1 MKFLLSFV
9 LLCAV
14 GLVSGQL
21 DRSIMPKPTPAP
33 QIQIKPTETWTTA
46 NGITVILSENHKL
59 PKVSFDLTLGSG
71 ATLEGEK
78 AGLSELAG
86 SLVMSGTSNR
96 SKDQLDKEIDFLGAS
111 LSASASNV
119 YLSVL
124 TKHLDQGLSLMAD
137 VTKNASFP
145 EDEFKRISDQ
155 LRSGMVSLKSEA
167 AGMAGNATVKVNFPK
182 HPYGEV
188 MTFTTLDA
196 ITLSDVKEFYK
207 SHFTPQGAYLVIVGD
222 INRAQAEKMINTYFG
237 TWQGPKPIITE
248 YKDPVKSNGN
258 QVYFVNKPGA
268 VQSVI
273 QVSFPIPMR
282 MGNQDQLAMSVLN
295 DVFGGSGF
303 GTRLMQNLREDKAFT
318 YGCYSGLNNQDLGGW
333 ISISGNFRNAV
344 TDSAIQE
351 IINELNRL
359 LNETITTP
367 ELELTKAVKNGSF
380 ARSLE
385 RPQTIARFAYNISK
399 YKFPEDYYR
408 NYLQRLE
415 SIDAAELSRV
425 AKTYIKPNNYNI
437 VVVGNE
443 SVLDKIKA
451 FDSDGKVTKLDE
463 FGDVKLDRTPS
474 DMGVNEVLEKYVL
487 AMTQS
492 TTLVQAQKKIGK
504 VKNVMQKASLSS
516 DKIPFPLKSFDLYT
530 SAGVRAERIEFNGN
544 VAQSKYYDGMTGFE
558 KNMQTGKTPFDDN
571 KMKAA
576 KLEKALIPEMDWMKT
591 ENATV
596 VSMMGIEQENKKE
609 YYVIRVST
617 DPKNES
623 LHYYEKGTFLKWK
636 TVKTVVN
643 KEESFNAITEYSD
656 YRAVKGL
663 MFPYQSVLNAGS
675 MTFNQK
681 IDEIL
686 INGKVNVAEFQ

>member
-1 MKFLLSFV
+1 MKYLLSFV
-9 LLCAV
+9 LLGAL
-14 GLVSGQL
+14 GLVYGQL
-21 DRSIMPKPTPAP
+21 DRSVMPKPAPAP

-71 ATLEGEK
+71 ATMEGEK

-86 SLVMSGTSNR
+86 SLVMSGTSSR

-145 EDEFKRISDQ
+145 EDEFKRIADQ

-167 AGMAGNATVKVNFPK
+167 SGMAGNATVKVNFPK

-222 INRAQAEKMINTYFG
+222 INRAQAENMINTYFG

-282 MGNQDQLAMSVLN
+282 MGNQDQLSMSVLN

-415 SIDAAELSRV
+415 SIDAAELSRL

-463 FGDVKLDRTPS
+463 FGDVKLDRTPA
-474 DMGVNEVLEKYVL
+474 DKGVNDVLEKYVL

-492 TTLVQAQKKIGK
+492 TTLAQAQKKIGK
-504 VKNVMQKASLSS
+504 VKNVLQKASLSS

-530 SAGVRAERIEFNGN
+530 SDGVRAERIEFNGN

-643 KEESFNAITEYSD
+643 KEESFNAVTEYSD

-675 MTFNQK
+675 MTFIQK

-686 INGKVNVAEFQ
+686 VNGKVNVAEFQ

>member
-1 MKFLLSFV
+1 MKYLLTFV
-9 LLCAV
+9 LLGAL
-14 GLVSGQL
+14 GLVYGQL

-643 KEESFNAITEYSD
+643 KEESLNAITEYSD

-675 MTFNQK
+675 MTFTQK

-686 INGKVNVAEFQ
+686 VNGKVNVAEFQ

>member
-1 MKFLLSFV
+1 MKYLLTFV
-9 LLCAV
+9 LLGAL
-14 GLVSGQL
+14 GLVYGQL

-675 MTFNQK
+675 MTFTQK

-686 INGKVNVAEFQ
+686 VNGKVNVAEFQ

>member
-1 MKFLLSFV
+1 
-9 LLCAV
+9 
-14 GLVSGQL
+14 
-21 DRSIMPKPTPAP
+21 
-33 QIQIKPTETWTTA
+33 
-46 NGITVILSENHKL
+46 
-59 PKVSFDLTLGSG
+59 
-71 ATLEGEK
+71 
-78 AGLSELAG
+78 
-86 SLVMSGTSNR
+86 
-96 SKDQLDKEIDFLGAS
+96 
-111 LSASASNV
+111 
-119 YLSVL
+119 
-124 TKHLDQGLSLMAD
+124 
-137 VTKNASFP
+137 
-145 EDEFKRISDQ
+145 
-155 LRSGMVSLKSEA
+155 
-167 AGMAGNATVKVNFPK
+167 
-182 HPYGEV
+182 
-188 MTFTTLDA
+188 
-196 ITLSDVKEFYK
+196 
-207 SHFTPQGAYLVIVGD
+207 
-222 INRAQAEKMINTYFG
+222 
-237 TWQGPKPIITE
+237 
-248 YKDPVKSNGN
+248 
-258 QVYFVNKPGA
+258 
-268 VQSVI
+268 
-273 QVSFPIPMR
+273 
-282 MGNQDQLAMSVLN
+282 
-295 DVFGGSGF
+295 
-303 GTRLMQNLREDKAFT
+303 
-318 YGCYSGLNNQDLGGW
+318 
-333 ISISGNFRNAV
+333 
-344 TDSAIQE
+344 
-351 IINELNRL
+351 
-359 LNETITTP
+359 
-367 ELELTKAVKNGSF
+367 
-380 ARSLE
+380 
-385 RPQTIARFAYNISK
+385 
-399 YKFPEDYYR
+399 
-408 NYLQRLE
+408 
-415 SIDAAELSRV
+415 V

-643 KEESFNAITEYSD
+643 KEESLNAITEYSD

-675 MTFNQK
+675 MTFTQK

-686 INGKVNVAEFQ
+686 VNGKVNVAEFQ

>member
-21 DRSIMPKPTPAP
+21 DRSIMPKPAPAP
-33 QIQIKPTETWTTA
+33 EIQIKPTETWTTA

-71 ATLEGEK
+71 ATIEGEK

-155 LRSGMVSLKSEA
+155 LRSSMVSLKSEA

-415 SIDAAELSRV
+415 RIDAAELSRV

-443 SVLDKIKA
+443 SVVDKIKV

-463 FGDVKLDRTPS
+463 FGDVKLDRTPA
-474 DMGVNEVLEKYVL
+474 DMAVNEVLEKYVL

-492 TTLVQAQKKIGK
+492 TTFAQAQKKIGK
-504 VKNVMQKASLSS
+504 VKNVLQKASLSS

-530 SAGVRAERIEFNGN
+530 SDGVRAERIEFNGN

-576 KLEKALIPEMDWMKT
+576 KLDKALIPEMDWMKT

-596 VSMMGIEQENKKE
+596 VSMMGIEEENKKE

>member
-1 MKFLLSFV
+1 MKYLLTFV
-9 LLCAV
+9 LLGAL
-14 GLVSGQL
+14 GLVYGQL

-463 FGDVKLDRTPS
+463 FGDVKLDRTPA

-643 KEESFNAITEYSD
+643 KEESLNAITEYSD
-656 YRAVKGL
+656 FRAVKGL

-675 MTFNQK
+675 MTFTQK

-686 INGKVNVAEFQ
+686 VNGKVNVAEFQ

>member
-1 MKFLLSFV
+1 
-9 LLCAV
+9 
-14 GLVSGQL
+14 
-21 DRSIMPKPTPAP
+21 
-33 QIQIKPTETWTTA
+33 
-46 NGITVILSENHKL
+46 
-59 PKVSFDLTLGSG
+59 
-71 ATLEGEK
+71 
-78 AGLSELAG
+78 
-86 SLVMSGTSNR
+86 
-96 SKDQLDKEIDFLGAS
+96 
-111 LSASASNV
+111 
-119 YLSVL
+119 VL

-344 TDSAIQE
+344 TDSAIQQ

-492 TTLVQAQKKIGK
+492 TTLAQAQKKIGK

-530 SAGVRAERIEFNGN
+530 SDGVRAERIEFNGN

-643 KEESFNAITEYSD
+643 KEESLNAITEYSD

-675 MTFNQK
+675 MTFTQK

-686 INGKVNVAEFQ
+686 VNGKVNVAEFQ

>member
-1 MKFLLSFV
+1 MKYLLTFV
-9 LLCAV
+9 LLGAL
-14 GLVSGQL
+14 GLVNGQL

-643 KEESFNAITEYSD
+643 KEESLNAITEYSD

-675 MTFNQK
+675 MTFTQK

-686 INGKVNVAEFQ
+686 VNGKVNVAEFQ

>member
-9 LLCAV
+9 LLGAL
-14 GLVSGQL
+14 GLVYGQL
-21 DRSIMPKPTPAP
+21 DRSIMPKPAPAP

-145 EDEFKRISDQ
+145 EDEFKRVSDQ
-155 LRSGMVSLKSEA
+155 FRSGMVSLKSEA
-167 AGMAGNATVKVNFPK
+167 AGMAGNATVKVNFPQ

-188 MTFTTLDA
+188 MTFTTLSA
-196 ITLSDVKEFYK
+196 ISLSDVKEFYR
-207 SHFTPQGAYLVIVGD
+207 SHYTPQDAYLVIVGD
-222 INRAQAEKMINTYFG
+222 INRVQAEKMINAYFG
-237 TWQGPKPIITE
+237 TWQGPKPVTAE

-351 IINELNRL
+351 ILNELNRL
-359 LNETITTP
+359 LSETITTP

-415 SIDAAELSRV
+415 SIDAMELSRM
-425 AKTYIKPNNYNI
+425 AKTYIKSNNYNI

-451 FDSDGKVTKLDE
+451 FDSDGKVTTLDE
-463 FGDVKLDRTPS
+463 FGNIKLERTPS
-474 DMGVNEVLEKYVL
+474 NFSTNEILENYLL
-487 AMTQS
+487 AVTQS
-492 TTLVQAQKKIGK
+492 TSLANAQKKIKK
-504 VKNVMQKASLSS
+504 VKNVLQRSELRS
-516 DKIPFPLKSFDLYT
+516 DKIPFPLQSYSLYT
-530 SAGVRAERIEFNGN
+530 NKGVRADRIEFNGN
-544 VAQSKYYDGMTGFE
+544 VAQSKYYDGVSGYE
-558 KNMQTGKTPFDDN
+558 KNMQTGKTVYDEL
-571 KMKAA
+571 KMKA
-576 KLEKALIPEMDWMKT
+576 EML
-591 ENATV
+591 ENALFP
-596 VSMMGIEQENKKE
+596 ELLWLRPENARYLTLIGVEKENNKE
-609 YYVIRVST
+609 YYVLQFST
-617 DPKNES
+617 GPQNES
-623 LHYYEKGTFLKWK
+623 LHYYEKETFLKGK
-636 TVKTVVN
+636 MVKTVL
-643 KEESFNAITEYSD
+643 KMEESFSATTEYSD
-656 YRAVKGL
+656 YRSVKGF
-663 MFPYQSVLNAGS
+663 MFPYQSLLNAGS
-675 MTFNQK
+675 MTFTQK

-686 INGKVNVAEFQ
+686 VNGKVKVAEFQ

>member
-1 MKFLLSFV
+1 MKYLLTFV
-9 LLCAV
+9 LLGAL
-14 GLVSGQL
+14 GLVYGQL

-530 SAGVRAERIEFNGN
+530 SDGVRAERIEFNGN

-643 KEESFNAITEYSD
+643 KEESLNAITEYSD

>member
-1 MKFLLSFV
+1 
-9 LLCAV
+9 
-14 GLVSGQL
+14 
-21 DRSIMPKPTPAP
+21 
-33 QIQIKPTETWTTA
+33 
-46 NGITVILSENHKL
+46 
-59 PKVSFDLTLGSG
+59 
-71 ATLEGEK
+71 
-78 AGLSELAG
+78 
-86 SLVMSGTSNR
+86 
-96 SKDQLDKEIDFLGAS
+96 
-111 LSASASNV
+111 
-119 YLSVL
+119 SVL

-167 AGMAGNATVKVNFPK
+167 GGMVGNATVKVNFPK

-188 MTFTTLDA
+188 MTFTTLNA
-196 ITLSDVKEFYK
+196 ITLSDVKEFYR

-237 TWQGPKPIITE
+237 TWQGPKPVVAE

-415 SIDAAELSRV
+415 SIDAAELSRM

-451 FDSDGKVTKLDE
+451 FDSDGKVTKLD
-463 FGDVKLDRTPS
+463 
-474 DMGVNEVLEKYVL
+474 
-487 AMTQS
+487 
-492 TTLVQAQKKIGK
+492 
-504 VKNVMQKASLSS
+504 
-516 DKIPFPLKSFDLYT
+516 
-530 SAGVRAERIEFNGN
+530 
-544 VAQSKYYDGMTGFE
+544 
-558 KNMQTGKTPFDDN
+558 
-571 KMKAA
+571 
-576 KLEKALIPEMDWMKT
+576 
-591 ENATV
+591 
-596 VSMMGIEQENKKE
+596 
-609 YYVIRVST
+609 
-617 DPKNES
+617 
-623 LHYYEKGTFLKWK
+623 
-636 TVKTVVN
+636 
-643 KEESFNAITEYSD
+643 
-656 YRAVKGL
+656 
-663 MFPYQSVLNAGS
+663 
-675 MTFNQK
+675 
-681 IDEIL
+681 
-686 INGKVNVAEFQ
+686 

>member
-9 LLCAV
+9 LLGAL
-14 GLVSGQL
+14 GLVYGQL
-21 DRSIMPKPTPAP
+21 DRSIMPKPAPAP

-59 PKVSFDLTLGSG
+59 PKVSFDLTLASV

-124 TKHLDQGLSLMAD
+124 TKHLDKGLSLMAD

-145 EDEFKRISDQ
+145 EDEFKRVSDQ
-155 LRSGMVSLKSEA
+155 FRSGMVSLKSEA
-167 AGMAGNATVKVNFPK
+167 AGMAGNATVKVNFPQ

-188 MTFTTLDA
+188 MTFTTLSA
-196 ITLSDVKEFYK
+196 ISLSDVKEFYR
-207 SHFTPQGAYLVIVGD
+207 SHYTPQDAYLVIVGD
-222 INRAQAEKMINTYFG
+222 INRVQAEKMINAYFG
-237 TWQGPKPIITE
+237 TWQGPKPVTAE

-282 MGNQDQLAMSVLN
+282 IGNQDQLAMSVLN

-318 YGCYSGLNNQDLGGW
+318 YGCYSGLNNQELGGW

-351 IINELNRL
+351 ILNELNRL
-359 LNETITTP
+359 LSETITTP

-415 SIDAAELSRV
+415 SIDAKELSRM
-425 AKTYIKPNNYNI
+425 AKTYIKSNNYNI

-451 FDSDGKVTKLDE
+451 FDSDGKVTTLDE
-463 FGDVKLDRTPS
+463 FGNIKLERTPS
-474 DMGVNEVLEKYVL
+474 NFSTNEILENYLL
-487 AMTQS
+487 AVTQS
-492 TTLVQAQKKIGK
+492 TSLAKAQKKIKK
-504 VKNVMQKASLSS
+504 VKNVLQRSELRS
-516 DKIPFPLKSFDLYT
+516 DKIPFPLQSYSLYT
-530 SAGVRAERIEFNGN
+530 NKGVRADRIEFNGN
-544 VAQSKYYDGMTGFE
+544 VAQSKYYDGVLGYE
-558 KNMQTGKTPFDDN
+558 KNMQTGKTVYDDL
-571 KMKAA
+571 KMKAE
-576 KLEKALIPEMDWMKT
+576 KLENALFPELLWLQP
-591 ENATV
+591 ENARYLTLIGV
-596 VSMMGIEQENKKE
+596 EKENNKE
-609 YYVIRVST
+609 YYVLQFST
-617 DPKNES
+617 GPQNES
-623 LHYYEKGTFLKWK
+623 LHYYEKETFLKGK
-636 TVKTVVN
+636 MVKTVQ
-643 KEESFNAITEYSD
+643 KMEESFSATTEYSD
-656 YRAVKGL
+656 YRAIKGF
-663 MFPYQSVLNAGS
+663 MFPYQSLLNAGT
-675 MTFNQK
+675 MTFTQK
-681 IDEIL
+681 VDEIL
-686 INGKVNVAEFQ
+686 FNGKVKVAEFQ

>member
-1 MKFLLSFV
+1 
-9 LLCAV
+9 
-14 GLVSGQL
+14 
-21 DRSIMPKPTPAP
+21 
-33 QIQIKPTETWTTA
+33 
-46 NGITVILSENHKL
+46 
-59 PKVSFDLTLGSG
+59 
-71 ATLEGEK
+71 
-78 AGLSELAG
+78 
-86 SLVMSGTSNR
+86 
-96 SKDQLDKEIDFLGAS
+96 
-111 LSASASNV
+111 
-119 YLSVL
+119 
-124 TKHLDQGLSLMAD
+124 MAD

-145 EDEFKRISDQ
+145 EDEFNRISDQ

-188 MTFTTLDA
+188 MTFTTLSA
-196 ITLSDVKEFYK
+196 ISLSDVKEFYR
-207 SHFTPQGAYLVIVGD
+207 SRYTPQGAYLVIVGD
-222 INRAQAEKMINTYFG
+222 INRSQAEKMVNTYFG
-237 TWQGPKPIITE
+237 NWQGPQPIISE

-318 YGCYSGLNNQDLGGW
+318 YGCYSSLNNQDLGGW

-351 IINELNRL
+351 ILNELNRL

-415 SIDAAELSRV
+415 NIDAAELSRV

-451 FDSDGKVTKLDE
+451 FDSDGKVTMLDE
-463 FGDVKLDRTPS
+463 FGDVKIDRIPS
-474 DMGVNEVLEKYVL
+474 DMSANEILEKYVL
-487 AMTQS
+487 AVTQTGS
-492 TTLVQAQKKIGK
+492 MAQAQKKVKK
-504 VKNVMQKASLSS
+504 VKNVLQKAALTS
-516 DKIPFPLKSFDLYT
+516 DKIPFPLQSFDLYT
-530 SAGVRAERIEFNGN
+530 KDGVRAEKIEFNGN
-544 VAQSKYYDGMTGFE
+544 VAQSKYYDGISGFE

-571 KMKAA
+571 KMKTAA
-576 KLEKALIPEMDWMKT
+576 LEKALIPEMDWMLSA
-591 ENATV
+591 NARYV
-596 VSMMGIEQENKKE
+596 NLVGIEQENNQQ
-609 YYVIRVST
+609 YYVIRVGMG
-617 DPKNES
+617 PQNES
-623 LHYYEKGTFLKWK
+623 LHYYDKSTFMKWK

-643 KEESFNAITEYSD
+643 KDESFNAITEYSD
-656 YRAVKGL
+656 YRAVKGIL
-663 MFPYQSVLNAGS
+663 FPYQSVLNAGS
-675 MTFNQK
+675 MTFTQK
-681 IDEIL
+681 VEEI
-686 INGKVNVAEFQ
+686 IVNGKVNVAEFQ

>member
-1 MKFLLSFV
+1 MKYLLTFV
-9 LLCAV
+9 LLGAL
-14 GLVSGQL
+14 GLVYGQL

-643 KEESFNAITEYSD
+643 KEESFNAVTEYSD

>member
-1 MKFLLSFV
+1 
-9 LLCAV
+9 
-14 GLVSGQL
+14 
-21 DRSIMPKPTPAP
+21 
-33 QIQIKPTETWTTA
+33 
-46 NGITVILSENHKL
+46 
-59 PKVSFDLTLGSG
+59 
-71 ATLEGEK
+71 
-78 AGLSELAG
+78 
-86 SLVMSGTSNR
+86 
-96 SKDQLDKEIDFLGAS
+96 
-111 LSASASNV
+111 
-119 YLSVL
+119 
-124 TKHLDQGLSLMAD
+124 
-137 VTKNASFP
+137 
-145 EDEFKRISDQ
+145 
-155 LRSGMVSLKSEA
+155 
-167 AGMAGNATVKVNFPK
+167 
-182 HPYGEV
+182 
-188 MTFTTLDA
+188 
-196 ITLSDVKEFYK
+196 
-207 SHFTPQGAYLVIVGD
+207 
-222 INRAQAEKMINTYFG
+222 
-237 TWQGPKPIITE
+237 
-248 YKDPVKSNGN
+248 
-258 QVYFVNKPGA
+258 
-268 VQSVI
+268 
-273 QVSFPIPMR
+273 
-282 MGNQDQLAMSVLN
+282 MSVLN

-643 KEESFNAITEYSD
+643 KEESLNAITEYSD

-675 MTFNQK
+675 MTFTQK

-686 INGKVNVAEFQ
+686 VNGKVNVAEFQ

>member
-9 LLCAV
+9 LLGAL
-14 GLVSGQL
+14 GLVHGQL
-21 DRSIMPKPTPAP
+21 DRSIMPQPAPAP

-71 ATLEGEK
+71 ATMEGEK

-145 EDEFKRISDQ
+145 EDEFKRIADQ

-167 AGMAGNATVKVNFPK
+167 SGMAGNATVKVNFPK

-196 ITLSDVKEFYK
+196 ITLSDVKEFYR
-207 SHFTPQGAYLVIVGD
+207 SHYTPQGAYLVIVGD

-351 IINELNRL
+351 IISELNRL

-443 SVLDKIKA
+443 SVLEKIKA

-463 FGDVKLDRTPS
+463 FGDVKLDRTPA
-474 DMGVNEVLEKYVL
+474 DMGVNDVLEKYVL

-492 TTLVQAQKKIGK
+492 TTLAQAQKKIGK
-504 VKNVMQKASLSS
+504 VKNVLQKASLSS

-530 SAGVRAERIEFNGN
+530 STGVRAERIEFNGT
-544 VAQSKYYDGMTGFE
+544 VAQNKYYDGMTGFE

-617 DPKNES
+617 DPQNES

-675 MTFNQK
+675 MTFTQK

-686 INGKVNVAEFQ
+686 VNGKVNVAEFQ

>member
-1 MKFLLSFV
+1 
-9 LLCAV
+9 
-14 GLVSGQL
+14 
-21 DRSIMPKPTPAP
+21 
-33 QIQIKPTETWTTA
+33 
-46 NGITVILSENHKL
+46 
-59 PKVSFDLTLGSG
+59 
-71 ATLEGEK
+71 
-78 AGLSELAG
+78 
-86 SLVMSGTSNR
+86 
-96 SKDQLDKEIDFLGAS
+96 
-111 LSASASNV
+111 
-119 YLSVL
+119 
-124 TKHLDQGLSLMAD
+124 
-137 VTKNASFP
+137 
-145 EDEFKRISDQ
+145 
-155 LRSGMVSLKSEA
+155 
-167 AGMAGNATVKVNFPK
+167 
-182 HPYGEV
+182 
-188 MTFTTLDA
+188 
-196 ITLSDVKEFYK
+196 
-207 SHFTPQGAYLVIVGD
+207 
-222 INRAQAEKMINTYFG
+222 
-237 TWQGPKPIITE
+237 
-248 YKDPVKSNGN
+248 
-258 QVYFVNKPGA
+258 
-268 VQSVI
+268 
-273 QVSFPIPMR
+273 
-282 MGNQDQLAMSVLN
+282 MSVLN

-415 SIDAAELSRV
+415 RIDAAELSRV

-443 SVLDKIKA
+443 SVVDKIKV

-463 FGDVKLDRTPS
+463 FGDVKLDRTPA
-474 DMGVNEVLEKYVL
+474 DMAVNEVLEKYIL

-492 TTLVQAQKKIGK
+492 TSLAQAQKKIGK
-504 VKNVMQKASLSS
+504 VKNVLQKASLSS

-530 SAGVRAERIEFNGN
+530 SDGVRAERIEFNGN

-576 KLEKALIPEMDWMKT
+576 KLDKALIPEMDWMKT

-596 VSMMGIEQENKKE
+596 VSMMGIEEENKKE

-643 KEESFNAITEYSD
+643 KEESFNAVTEYSD

>member
-1 MKFLLSFV
+1 MKYTLSLLVALS
-9 LLCAV
+9 LSSINA
-14 GLVSGQL
+14 QL
-21 DRSIMPKPTPAP
+21 DRSIMPKPAPAP
-33 QIQIKPTETWTTA
+33 EIQIKPTETWTTA

-59 PKVSFDLTLGSG
+59 PKVTFDLTLGSG
-71 ATLEGEK
+71 ASLEGEK

-86 SLVMSGTSNR
+86 SLVMSGTSSR

-145 EDEFKRISDQ
+145 EDEFNRISDQ

-188 MTFTTLDA
+188 MTFTTLSA
-196 ITLSDVKEFYK
+196 ISISDVKEFYR
-207 SHFTPQGAYLVIVGD
+207 SRYTPQGAYLVIVGD
-222 INRAQAEKMINTYFG
+222 INRSQAEKMVNTYFG
-237 TWQGPKPIITE
+237 NWQGPQPIISE

-318 YGCYSGLNNQDLGGW
+318 YGCYSSLNNQDLGGW

-351 IINELNRL
+351 ILNELNRL

-415 SIDAAELSRV
+415 NIDAAELSRV

-451 FDSDGKVTKLDE
+451 FDSDGKVTMLDE
-463 FGDVKLDRTPS
+463 FGDVKIDRIPS
-474 DMGVNEVLEKYVL
+474 DMSANEILEKYVL
-487 AMTQS
+487 AVTQTGS
-492 TTLVQAQKKIGK
+492 MAQAQKKVKK
-504 VKNVMQKASLSS
+504 VKNVLQKAALTS
-516 DKIPFPLKSFDLYT
+516 DKIPFPLQSFDLYT
-530 SAGVRAERIEFNGN
+530 KDGVRAEKIEFNGN
-544 VAQSKYYDGMTGFE
+544 VAQSKYYDGISGFE

-571 KMKAA
+571 KMKTAA
-576 KLEKALIPEMDWMKT
+576 LEKALIPEMDWMLSA
-591 ENATV
+591 NARYV
-596 VSMMGIEQENKKE
+596 NLVGIEQENNQQ
-609 YYVIRVST
+609 YYVIRVGMG
-617 DPKNES
+617 PQNES
-623 LHYYEKGTFLKWK
+623 LHYYDKSTFMKWK

-643 KEESFNAITEYSD
+643 KDESFNAITEYSD
-656 YRAVKGL
+656 YRAVKGIL
-663 MFPYQSVLNAGS
+663 FPYQSVLNAGS
-675 MTFNQK
+675 MTFTQK
-681 IDEIL
+681 VEEI
-686 INGKVNVAEFQ
+686 IVNGKVNVAEFQ

>member
-1 MKFLLSFV
+1 MKYLLTFV
-9 LLCAV
+9 LLGAL
-14 GLVSGQL
+14 GLVYGQL

-182 HPYGEV
+182 HPYGDV

-643 KEESFNAITEYSD
+643 KEESLNAITEYSD

-675 MTFNQK
+675 MTFTQK

-686 INGKVNVAEFQ
+686 VNGKVNVAEFQ

>member
-1 MKFLLSFV
+1 MKYLLTFV
-9 LLCAV
+9 LLGAL
-14 GLVSGQL
+14 GLVNGQL

-196 ITLSDVKEFYK
+196 ITLADVKEFYK

-643 KEESFNAITEYSD
+643 KEESLNAITEYSD

-675 MTFNQK
+675 MTFTQK

-686 INGKVNVAEFQ
+686 VNGKVNVAEFQ

>member
-1 MKFLLSFV
+1 MKYLLSFV
-9 LLCAV
+9 LLGAL
-14 GLVSGQL
+14 GLVYGQL
-21 DRSIMPKPTPAP
+21 DRSVMPKPAPAP

-46 NGITVILSENHKL
+46 NGMTVILSENHKL

-71 ATLEGEK
+71 ATMEGEK

-86 SLVMSGTSNR
+86 SLVMSGTSSR
-96 SKDQLDKEIDFLGAS
+96 SKDQLDREIDFLGAS

-145 EDEFKRISDQ
+145 EDEFKRIADQ

-167 AGMAGNATVKVNFPK
+167 SGMAGNATVKVNFPK

-222 INRAQAEKMINTYFG
+222 INRAQAENMINTYFG

-282 MGNQDQLAMSVLN
+282 MGNQDQLSMSVLN

-415 SIDAAELSRV
+415 SIDAAELSRL

-463 FGDVKLDRTPS
+463 FGDVKLDRTPA
-474 DMGVNEVLEKYVL
+474 DKGVNDVLEKYVL

-492 TTLVQAQKKIGK
+492 TTLAQAQKKIGK
-504 VKNVMQKASLSS
+504 VKNVLQKASLSS

-530 SAGVRAERIEFNGN
+530 SDGVRAERIEFNGN

-617 DPKNES
+617 DTKNES

-643 KEESFNAITEYSD
+643 KEESFNAVTEYSD

-675 MTFNQK
+675 MTFIQK

-686 INGKVNVAEFQ
+686 VNGKVNVAEFQ

>member
-1 MKFLLSFV
+1 MKYLLTFV
-9 LLCAV
+9 LLGAL
-14 GLVSGQL
+14 GLVYGQL

-558 KNMQTGKTPFDDN
+558 KYMQTGKTPFDDN

-643 KEESFNAITEYSD
+643 KEESLNAITEYSD

-675 MTFNQK
+675 MTFTQK

-686 INGKVNVAEFQ
+686 VNGKVNVAEFQ

>member
-21 DRSIMPKPTPAP
+21 DRTIMPKPAPAP
-33 QIQIKPTETWTTA
+33 EIQIKPTETWTTA

-71 ATLEGEK
+71 ATIEGEK

-86 SLVMSGTSNR
+86 SLVMSGTSSR

-415 SIDAAELSRV
+415 RIDAAELSRV

-443 SVLDKIKA
+443 SVVDKIKV

-463 FGDVKLDRTPS
+463 FGDVKLDRTPA
-474 DMGVNEVLEKYVL
+474 DMGVNEVLEKYIL

-492 TTLVQAQKKIGK
+492 TSLAQAQKKIGK
-504 VKNVMQKASLSS
+504 VKNVLQKASLSS

-530 SAGVRAERIEFNGN
+530 SDGVRAERIEFNGN

-576 KLEKALIPEMDWMKT
+576 KLDKALIPEMDWMKT

-596 VSMMGIEQENKKE
+596 VSMMGIEEENKKE

>member
-14 GLVSGQL
+14 SLVYGQL
-21 DRSIMPKPTPAP
+21 DRSIMPKPAPAP
-33 QIQIKPTETWTTA
+33 EIQIKPTETWTTA

-59 PKVSFDLTLGSG
+59 PKVTFDLTLGSG
-71 ATLEGEK
+71 ASLEGEK

-86 SLVMSGTSNR
+86 SLVMSGTSSR

-145 EDEFKRISDQ
+145 EDEFNRISDQ

-188 MTFTTLDA
+188 MTFTTLSA
-196 ITLSDVKEFYK
+196 ISLSDVKEFYR
-207 SHFTPQGAYLVIVGD
+207 SRYTPQGAYLVIVGD
-222 INRAQAEKMINTYFG
+222 INRSQAEKMVNTYFG
-237 TWQGPKPIITE
+237 NWQGPQPIISE

-318 YGCYSGLNNQDLGGW
+318 YGCYSSLNNQDLGGW

-351 IINELNRL
+351 ILNELNRL

-415 SIDAAELSRV
+415 NIDAAELSRV

-451 FDSDGKVTKLDE
+451 FDSDGKVTMLDE
-463 FGDVKLDRTPS
+463 FGDVKIDRIPS
-474 DMGVNEVLEKYVL
+474 DMSANEILEKYVL
-487 AMTQS
+487 AVTQTGS
-492 TTLVQAQKKIGK
+492 MAQAQKKVKK
-504 VKNVMQKASLSS
+504 VKNVLQKAALTS
-516 DKIPFPLKSFDLYT
+516 DKIPFPLQSFDLYT
-530 SAGVRAERIEFNGN
+530 KDGVRAEKIEFNGN
-544 VAQSKYYDGMTGFE
+544 VAQSKYYDGISGFE

-571 KMKAA
+571 KMKTAA
-576 KLEKALIPEMDWMKT
+576 LEKALIPEMDWMLSA
-591 ENATV
+591 NARYV
-596 VSMMGIEQENKKE
+596 NLVGIEQENNQQ
-609 YYVIRVST
+609 YYVIRVGMG
-617 DPKNES
+617 PQNES
-623 LHYYEKGTFLKWK
+623 LHYYDKSTFMKWK

-663 MFPYQSVLNAGS
+663 MFPYQAVLNAGS
-675 MTFNQK
+675 MTFTQK
-681 IDEIL
+681 VEEI
-686 INGKVNVAEFQ
+686 IVNGKVNVAEFQ

>member
-1 MKFLLSFV
+1 MKYLLSFV
-9 LLCAV
+9 LLGAL
-14 GLVSGQL
+14 GLVYGQL
-21 DRSIMPKPTPAP
+21 DRSVMPKPAPAP

-59 PKVSFDLTLGSG
+59 PKVSFDLTLRSG
-71 ATLEGEK
+71 ATMEGEK

-86 SLVMSGTSNR
+86 SLVMSGTSSR

-145 EDEFKRISDQ
+145 EDEFKRIADQ

-167 AGMAGNATVKVNFPK
+167 SGMAGNATVKVNFPK

-222 INRAQAEKMINTYFG
+222 INRAQAENMINTYFG

-282 MGNQDQLAMSVLN
+282 MGNQDQLSMSVLN

-415 SIDAAELSRV
+415 SIDAAELSRL

-463 FGDVKLDRTPS
+463 FGDVKLDRTPA
-474 DMGVNEVLEKYVL
+474 DKGVNDVLEKYVL

-492 TTLVQAQKKIGK
+492 TTLAQAQKKIGK
-504 VKNVMQKASLSS
+504 VKNVLQKASLSS

-530 SAGVRAERIEFNGN
+530 SDGVRAERIEFNGN

-643 KEESFNAITEYSD
+643 KEESFNAVTEYSD

-675 MTFNQK
+675 MTFIQK

-686 INGKVNVAEFQ
+686 VNGKVNVAEFQ

>member
-1 MKFLLSFV
+1 MKYLLTFV
-9 LLCAV
+9 LLGAL
-14 GLVSGQL
+14 GLVYGQL

-643 KEESFNAITEYSD
+643 KEESLNAITEYSD

-675 MTFNQK
+675 MTYTQK

-686 INGKVNVAEFQ
+686 VNGKVNVAEFQ